1 MENII
6 KIAADPAIE
15 AMAERTIARWGK
27 EEWRAVILTNEI
39 HGHIGIYSTIGAK
52 MGIYALELLSRL
64 CNKAEELKV
73 LSFAGSRPPVS
84 CFNDGLQISTGATLG
99 HGSIK
104 IAKSCSLSKGCK
116 ECADCEELI
125 ECAES
130 RECGESKECADARVE
145 AIFRFRAICSTE
157 AKEMQLRVWLKEELR
172 QQIAGDIANA
182 VKQYGHTPDY
192 WLQVR
197 RLALDYW
204 QQWNRA
210 EIFEA
215 EAQCGQRIAKV
226 RRKYNY

>member
-99 HGSIK
+99 HGAIE
-104 IAKSCSLSKGCK
+104 IAKSC
-116 ECADCEELI
+116 A
-125 ECAES
+125 
-130 RECGESKECADARVE
+130 ESKEHADARVE
-145 AIFRFRAICSTE
+145 AIFRFRAIGGTE

-210 EIFEA
+210 EIFET
-215 EAQCGQRIAKV
+215 EMQ
-226 RRKYNY
+226 

>member
-99 HGSIK
+99 HGAIE
-104 IAKSCSLSKGCK
+104 IAKSCSLSKEG
-116 ECADCEELI
+116 
-125 ECAES
+125 
-130 RECGESKECADARVE
+130 ADARVE
-145 AIFRFRAICSTE
+145 AIFRFKAICGTE
-157 AKEMQLRVWLKEELR
+157 AKEMQLRVWLKEELM

-210 EIFEA
+210 EIFET
-215 EAQCGQRIAKV
+215 EMQ
-226 RRKYNY
+226 

>member
-52 MGIYALELLSRL
+52 MGIYALEFISRC
-64 CNKAEELKV
+64 CNKMENLKI

-99 HGSIK
+99 HGAIE
-104 IAKSCSLSKGCK
+104 IAKSC
-116 ECADCEELI
+116 A
-125 ECAES
+125 
-130 RECGESKECADARVE
+130 ESKEHADARVE
-145 AIFRFRAICSTE
+145 AIFRFRAICGTE
-157 AKEMQLRVWLKEELR
+157 AKEMQLRVWLKEELM

-210 EIFEA
+210 EIFET
-215 EAQCGQRIAKV
+215 EMQ
-226 RRKYNY
+226 

>member
-52 MGIYALELLSRL
+52 MGIYALEFISRC

-99 HGSIK
+99 HGAIE
-104 IAKSCSLSKGCK
+104 IAKSC
-116 ECADCEELI
+116 A
-125 ECAES
+125 
-130 RECGESKECADARVE
+130 ESKEHADARVE
-145 AIFRFRAICSTE
+145 AIFRFRAICGTE

-192 WLQVR
+192 WQQVR

-210 EIFEA
+210 GIFET
-215 EAQCGQRIAKV
+215 EMQ
-226 RRKYNY
+226 

>member
-73 LSFAGSRPPVS
+73 LSFAGSRPPIS
-84 CFNDGLQISTGATLG
+84 CFNDGLQISTGGTLG
-99 HGSIK
+99 HGAIE

-116 ECADCEELI
+116 ECADCEEII

-130 RECGESKECADARVE
+130 REGADARGE
-145 AIFRFRAICSTE
+145 AIFRFRAICGTE
-157 AKEMQLRVWLKEELR
+157 AKEMQLRVWLKEELM

-192 WLQVR
+192 WQQVR

-210 EIFEA
+210 EIFET
-215 EAQCGQRIAKV
+215 EMQ
-226 RRKYNY
+226 

>member
-73 LSFAGSRPPVS
+73 LSFAGSRPPIS

-99 HGSIK
+99 HGAIE
-104 IAKSCSLSKGCK
+104 IAKSS
-116 ECADCEELI
+116 
-125 ECAES
+125 
-130 RECGESKECADARVE
+130 ADARVE

-192 WLQVR
+192 WQQVR

-210 EIFEA
+210 EIFET
-215 EAQCGQRIAKV
+215 EAQCRQRTAKL

>member
-52 MGIYALELLSRL
+52 MGIYVLELLSRL

-73 LSFAGSRPPVS
+73 LSFAGSRPPIS

-99 HGSIK
+99 HGAIE
-104 IAKSCSLSKGCK
+104 IAKSCSLSKEG
-116 ECADCEELI
+116 
-125 ECAES
+125 
-130 RECGESKECADARVE
+130 ADARVE
-145 AIFRFRAICSTE
+145 AIFRFRAICGTE
-157 AKEMQLRVWLKEELR
+157 AKEMQLRVWLKEELM

-210 EIFEA
+210 EIFET
-215 EAQCGQRIAKV
+215 EMQ
-226 RRKYNY
+226 

>member
-99 HGSIK
+99 HGAIE
-104 IAKSCSLSKGCK
+104 IAKSCSLSKEG
-116 ECADCEELI
+116 
-125 ECAES
+125 
-130 RECGESKECADARVE
+130 ADARVE
-145 AIFRFRAICSTE
+145 AIFRFKAICGTE
-157 AKEMQLRVWLKEELR
+157 AKEMQLCVWLKEDLM

-210 EIFEA
+210 EIFET
-215 EAQCGQRIAKV
+215 EMQ
-226 RRKYNY
+226 

>member
-52 MGIYALELLSRL
+52 MGIYALEFISRC
-64 CNKAEELKV
+64 CNKMENLKI

-99 HGSIK
+99 HGAIE
-104 IAKSCSLSKGCK
+104 IAKSS
-116 ECADCEELI
+116 
-125 ECAES
+125 AES
-130 RECGESKECADARVE
+130 RDGTDARVE
-145 AIFRFRAICSTE
+145 AIFRFRTICSTE

-215 EAQCGQRIAKV
+215 EAQRGQRTAKL

>member
-52 MGIYALELLSRL
+52 MGIYALEFISRC
-64 CNKAEELKV
+64 CNKMENLKI

-99 HGSIK
+99 HGAIE
-104 IAKSCSLSKGCK
+104 IAKSS
-116 ECADCEELI
+116 A
-125 ECAES
+125 
-130 RECGESKECADARVE
+130 ESKEHADARVE
-145 AIFRFRAICSTE
+145 AIFRFRAICGTE

-210 EIFEA
+210 GIFET
-215 EAQCGQRIAKV
+215 EMQ
-226 RRKYNY
+226 

>member
-52 MGIYALELLSRL
+52 MGIYALEFISRC

-73 LSFAGSRPPVS
+73 LSFAGIRPPIS

-99 HGSIK
+99 HGAIE
-104 IAKSCSLSKGCK
+104 IAKSS
-116 ECADCEELI
+116 
-125 ECAES
+125 
-130 RECGESKECADARVE
+130 ADARVE
-145 AIFRFRAICSTE
+145 AIFRFRAICGTE

>member
-52 MGIYALELLSRL
+52 MGIYVLELLSRL
-64 CNKAEELKV
+64 YNKAEELKV

-99 HGSIK
+99 HGAIE
-104 IAKSCSLSKGCK
+104 IAKSCSLSKEG
-116 ECADCEELI
+116 
-125 ECAES
+125 
-130 RECGESKECADARVE
+130 ADARVE
-145 AIFRFRAICSTE
+145 AIFRFRAICGTE

-210 EIFEA
+210 ERFET
-215 EAQCGQRIAKV
+215 EMQ
-226 RRKYNY
+226 

>member
-52 MGIYALELLSRL
+52 MGIYVLELLSRL

-99 HGSIK
+99 HGAIE
-104 IAKSCSLSKGCK
+104 IAKSC
-116 ECADCEELI
+116 A
-125 ECAES
+125 
-130 RECGESKECADARVE
+130 ESKEHADARVE
-145 AIFRFRAICSTE
+145 AIFRFKAICSTE
-157 AKEMQLRVWLKEELR
+157 AKEMQLRVWLKEELM

-210 EIFEA
+210 EIFET
-215 EAQCGQRIAKV
+215 EMQ
-226 RRKYNY
+226 

>member
-52 MGIYALELLSRL
+52 MGIYALEFISRC

-73 LSFAGSRPPVS
+73 LSFAGSRPPIS

-104 IAKSCSLSKGCK
+104 IAKSCSLSKGCT
-116 ECADCEELI
+116 
-125 ECAES
+125 
-130 RECGESKECADARVE
+130 DARVE
-145 AIFRFRAICSTE
+145 AIFRFRAICGTE
-157 AKEMQLRVWLKEELR
+157 AKEMLLRVWLKEELR

-210 EIFEA
+210 EIFET
-215 EAQCGQRIAKV
+215 EMQ
-226 RRKYNY
+226 

>member
-52 MGIYALELLSRL
+52 MGIYALEFISR
-64 CNKAEELKV
+64 CFNKAEELKV
-73 LSFAGSRPPVS
+73 LSFAGSRPPIS

-99 HGSIK
+99 HGAIE
-104 IAKSCSLSKGCK
+104 IAKSS
-116 ECADCEELI
+116 
-125 ECAES
+125 
-130 RECGESKECADARVE
+130 ADARVE
-145 AIFRFRAICSTE
+145 AIFRFKAICGTE

-210 EIFEA
+210 EIFET
-215 EAQCGQRIAKV
+215 EMQ
-226 RRKYNY
+226 

>member
-52 MGIYALELLSRL
+52 MGIYVLELLSRL

-99 HGSIK
+99 HGAIE
-104 IAKSCSLSKGCK
+104 IAKSS
-116 ECADCEELI
+116 
-125 ECAES
+125 
-130 RECGESKECADARVE
+130 ADARVE

-210 EIFEA
+210 EIFET
-215 EAQCGQRIAKV
+215 EAQCRQRTAKL
-226 RRKYNY
+226 RRKNNY

>member
-52 MGIYALELLSRL
+52 MGIYALEFISRC
-64 CNKAEELKV
+64 CNKMENLKV
-73 LSFAGSRPPVS
+73 LSFAGSRPPIS

-99 HGSIK
+99 HGAIE
-104 IAKSCSLSKGCK
+104 IAKSS
-116 ECADCEELI
+116 
-125 ECAES
+125 
-130 RECGESKECADARVE
+130 ADARVE
-145 AIFRFRAICSTE
+145 AIFRFKAICGTE

-215 EAQCGQRIAKV
+215 EAQRGQRIAKV

>member
-73 LSFAGSRPPVS
+73 LSFAGSCPPVS

-99 HGSIK
+99 HGAIE
-104 IAKSCSLSKGCK
+104 IAKSS
-116 ECADCEELI
+116 
-125 ECAES
+125 
-130 RECGESKECADARVE
+130 ADARVE
-145 AIFRFRAICSTE
+145 AIFRFKAISGTE

-192 WLQVR
+192 WQQVR

-215 EAQCGQRIAKV
+215 EAQRGQRTVKV

>member
-99 HGSIK
+99 HGAID
-104 IAKSCSLSKGCK
+104 IAKSFT
-116 ECADCEELI
+116 
-125 ECAES
+125 
-130 RECGESKECADARVE
+130 ESKESADARVE
-145 AIFRFRAICSTE
+145 AIFRFRAICGTE

-192 WLQVR
+192 WQQVR
-197 RLALDYW
+197 KLALDYW

-210 EIFEA
+210 EIFET
-215 EAQCGQRIAKV
+215 EMQ
-226 RRKYNY
+226 

>member
-52 MGIYALELLSRL
+52 MGIYALEFISRC
-64 CNKAEELKV
+64 CNKMENLKI

-99 HGSIK
+99 HGAIE
-104 IAKSCSLSKGCK
+104 IAKSC
-116 ECADCEELI
+116 A
-125 ECAES
+125 
-130 RECGESKECADARVE
+130 ESKEHADARVE
-145 AIFRFRAICSTE
+145 AIFRFKAICGTE
-157 AKEMQLRVWLKEELR
+157 VKEMQLRVWLKEELR

-210 EIFEA
+210 EIFET
-215 EAQCGQRIAKV
+215 EMQ
-226 RRKYNY
+226 

>member
-52 MGIYALELLSRL
+52 MGIYALEFISRC
-64 CNKAEELKV
+64 CNKMENLKV
-73 LSFAGSRPPVS
+73 LSFAGSRPPIS

-125 ECAES
+125 ECA
-130 RECGESKECADARVE
+130 DARVE
-145 AIFRFRAICSTE
+145 AIFRFKAISGTE

-215 EAQCGQRIAKV
+215 EAQRGQRTAKL

>member
-52 MGIYALELLSRL
+52 MGIYALEFISRC

-99 HGSIK
+99 HGAIE
-104 IAKSCSLSKGCK
+104 IAKSC
-116 ECADCEELI
+116 A
-125 ECAES
+125 
-130 RECGESKECADARVE
+130 ESKEHADARVE
-145 AIFRFRAICSTE
+145 AIFRFRAICGTE
-157 AKEMQLRVWLKEELR
+157 AKEMQLRVWLKEELM

-210 EIFEA
+210 EIFET
-215 EAQCGQRIAKV
+215 EMQ
-226 RRKYNY
+226 

>member
-73 LSFAGSRPPVS
+73 LSFAGSRPPIS

-125 ECAES
+125 ECA
-130 RECGESKECADARVE
+130 DARVE
-145 AIFRFRAICSTE
+145 AIFRFRAICGTE
-157 AKEMQLRVWLKEELR
+157 AKEMQLRVWLKEELM

-210 EIFEA
+210 EIFET
-215 EAQCGQRIAKV
+215 EMQ
-226 RRKYNY
+226 

>member
-52 MGIYALELLSRL
+52 MGIYALEFISRC
-64 CNKAEELKV
+64 CNKMENLKI

-99 HGSIK
+99 HGAIE
-104 IAKSCSLSKGCK
+104 IAKSS
-116 ECADCEELI
+116 
-125 ECAES
+125 
-130 RECGESKECADARVE
+130 ADARVE
-145 AIFRFRAICSTE
+145 AIFRFRAICGTE
-157 AKEMQLRVWLKEELR
+157 AKEMQLRVWLKEELK

-215 EAQCGQRIAKV
+215 EAQRGQRIAKL
-226 RRKYNY
+226 RRKNNY

>member
-99 HGSIK
+99 HGAIE
-104 IAKSCSLSKGCK
+104 IAKSC
-116 ECADCEELI
+116 A
-125 ECAES
+125 
-130 RECGESKECADARVE
+130 ESKEHADARVA
-145 AIFRFRAICSTE
+145 AIFRFRAICGTE
-157 AKEMQLRVWLKEELR
+157 AKEMQLRVWLKEELM

-210 EIFEA
+210 EIFET
-215 EAQCGQRIAKV
+215 EMQ
-226 RRKYNY
+226 

>member
-73 LSFAGSRPPVS
+73 LSFAGSRPPIS

-99 HGSIK
+99 HGAIESAER
-104 IAKSCSLSKGCK
+104 AKS
-116 ECADCEELI
+116 
-125 ECAES
+125 
-130 RECGESKECADARVE
+130 
-145 AIFRFRAICSTE
+145 TQ
-157 AKEMQLRVWLKEELR
+157 MQEW
-172 QQIAGDIANA
+172 
-182 VKQYGHTPDY
+182 KQYSDSEQFAAQRPKRCNCAYG
-192 WLQVR
+192 LR
-197 RLALDYW
+197 RS
-204 QQWNRA
+204 
-210 EIFEA
+210 
-215 EAQCGQRIAKV
+215 
-226 RRKYNY
+226 

>member
-99 HGSIK
+99 HGAIE
-104 IAKSCSLSKGCK
+104 IAKSC
-116 ECADCEELI
+116 A
-125 ECAES
+125 
-130 RECGESKECADARVE
+130 ESKEHADARVE
-145 AIFRFRAICSTE
+145 AIFRFRAICGTE

-210 EIFEA
+210 EIFET
-215 EAQCGQRIAKV
+215 EAQCGQRTAKL
-226 RRKYNY
+226 RRKNNY

>member
-64 CNKAEELKV
+64 CNKAEGLKV

-116 ECADCEELI
+116 ECADCEEII
-125 ECAES
+125 EGAES
-130 RECGESKECADARVE
+130 RECADARVE
-145 AIFRFRAICSTE
+145 AIFRFKAISGTE

-210 EIFEA
+210 EIFET
-215 EAQCGQRIAKV
+215 EMQ
-226 RRKYNY
+226 

>member
-99 HGSIK
+99 HGAIE
-104 IAKSCSLSKGCK
+104 IAKSC
-116 ECADCEELI
+116 A
-125 ECAES
+125 
-130 RECGESKECADARVE
+130 ESKEHADARVE
-145 AIFRFRAICSTE
+145 AIFRFKAICGTE

-192 WLQVR
+192 WQQVR

-215 EAQCGQRIAKV
+215 EAQRGQRTAKV

>member
-99 HGSIK
+99 HGAIE
-104 IAKSCSLSKGCK
+104 IAKSC
-116 ECADCEELI
+116 A
-125 ECAES
+125 
-130 RECGESKECADARVE
+130 ESKEHADARVE
-145 AIFRFRAICSTE
+145 AIFRFKAICSTE

-210 EIFEA
+210 EIFET
-215 EAQCGQRIAKV
+215 EMQ
-226 RRKYNY
+226 

>member
-52 MGIYALELLSRL
+52 MGIYALEFISRC

-99 HGSIK
+99 HGAIE
-104 IAKSCSLSKGCK
+104 IAKSC
-116 ECADCEELI
+116 A
-125 ECAES
+125 
-130 RECGESKECADARVE
+130 ESKEYADARVE
-145 AIFRFRAICSTE
+145 AIFRFKAICGTE

-210 EIFEA
+210 EIFET
-215 EAQCGQRIAKV
+215 EMQ
-226 RRKYNY
+226 

>member
-73 LSFAGSRPPVS
+73 LSFAGSRPPIS

-104 IAKSCSLSKGCK
+104 IAKSCSLSK
-116 ECADCEELI
+116 
-125 ECAES
+125 ES
-130 RECGESKECADARVE
+130 ADARVE
-145 AIFRFRAICSTE
+145 AIFRFKAICGTE

-210 EIFEA
+210 EIFET
-215 EAQCGQRIAKV
+215 EAQCGQRTAKL
-226 RRKYNY
+226 RRKNNY

>member
-99 HGSIK
+99 HGAIE
-104 IAKSCSLSKGCK
+104 IAKSC
-116 ECADCEELI
+116 A
-125 ECAES
+125 
-130 RECGESKECADARVE
+130 ESKEHADARVE
-145 AIFRFRAICSTE
+145 AIFRFRAICGTE

-215 EAQCGQRIAKV
+215 EAQCRQRTAKL
-226 RRKYNY
+226 RRKNNY

>member
-73 LSFAGSRPPVS
+73 LSFAGSRPPIS

-99 HGSIK
+99 HGAIE
-104 IAKSCSLSKGCK
+104 IAKSC
-116 ECADCEELI
+116 A
-125 ECAES
+125 
-130 RECGESKECADARVE
+130 ESKEHADARVE
-145 AIFRFRAICSTE
+145 AIFRFRAICGTE
-157 AKEMQLRVWLKEELR
+157 AKEMLLRVWLKEELM

-210 EIFEA
+210 EIFET
-215 EAQCGQRIAKV
+215 EMQ
-226 RRKYNY
+226 

>member
-73 LSFAGSRPPVS
+73 LSFAGSRPPIS

-99 HGSIK
+99 HGAIE

-125 ECAES
+125 ECA
-130 RECGESKECADARVE
+130 DARVE
-145 AIFRFRAICSTE
+145 AIFRFRAICGTE

-210 EIFEA
+210 EIFET
-215 EAQCGQRIAKV
+215 EMQ
-226 RRKYNY
+226 

>member
-99 HGSIK
+99 HGAIE
-104 IAKSCSLSKGCK
+104 IAKSC
-116 ECADCEELI
+116 A
-125 ECAES
+125 
-130 RECGESKECADARVE
+130 ESKEHADARVE
-145 AIFRFRAICSTE
+145 AIFRFKAICGTE

-210 EIFEA
+210 EIFET
-215 EAQCGQRIAKV
+215 EMQ
-226 RRKYNY
+226 

>member
-52 MGIYALELLSRL
+52 MGIYALEFISRC
-64 CNKAEELKV
+64 CNKMENLKI

-99 HGSIK
+99 HGAIE
-104 IAKSCSLSKGCK
+104 IAKSC
-116 ECADCEELI
+116 A
-125 ECAES
+125 
-130 RECGESKECADARVE
+130 ESKEHADARVE
-145 AIFRFRAICSTE
+145 AIFRFRAICGTE
-157 AKEMQLRVWLKEELR
+157 AKEMLLRVWLKEELR

-210 EIFEA
+210 EIFET
-215 EAQCGQRIAKV
+215 EMQ
-226 RRKYNY
+226 

>member
-73 LSFAGSRPPVS
+73 LSFAGSRPPIS

-99 HGSIK
+99 HGAIE
-104 IAKSCSLSKGCK
+104 IAKSS
-116 ECADCEELI
+116 
-125 ECAES
+125 
-130 RECGESKECADARVE
+130 ADARVE
-145 AIFRFRAICSTE
+145 AIFRFRAICGTE
-157 AKEMQLRVWLKEELR
+157 AKEMQLRVWLKEELM

>member
-99 HGSIK
+99 HGAIE
-104 IAKSCSLSKGCK
+104 IAKSS
-116 ECADCEELI
+116 
-125 ECAES
+125 AES
-130 RECGESKECADARVE
+130 RECADARVE
-145 AIFRFRAICSTE
+145 AIFRFRAICGTE

-210 EIFEA
+210 EIFET
-215 EAQCGQRIAKV
+215 EMQ
-226 RRKYNY
+226 